1 VTLDLETLTTY
12 LDDHLAGAQGAL
24 ALLER
29 LEPDP
34 SDGLDLEGLQREIEE
49 DREAATR
56 LLETWGEKPS
66 GIKRAA
72 GWVAQQ
78 LSRPKLP
85 DDGALGRFEALE
97 LLSLGI
103 LGKRALWRTL
113 AALRAD
119 AAAET
124 LPSALELERLEARAN
139 DQHERVE
146 RARLACARRAFHARP
161 G

>member
-1 VTLDLETLTTY
+1 MLDRDALRTY
-12 LDDHLAGAQGAL
+12 LDDHLAGAQAAL
-24 ALLER
+24 GVLGR

-34 SDGLDLEGLQREIEE
+34 ADGLDLVALRREIEV
-49 DREAATR
+49 DREEAVR
-56 LLETWGEKPS
+56 LVEHLGERRS

-72 GWVAQQ
+72 GWVASQ

-113 AALRAD
+113 ATLREEEPGLQLLD
-119 AAAET
+119 
-124 LPSALELERLEARAN
+124 LELLERRAVE
-139 DQHERVE
+139 QHEQVE
-146 RARLACARRAFHARP
+146 RARLACAQRAFRAEQS
-161 G
+161 GN

>member
-1 VTLDLETLTTY
+1 MRLDLDALGTY
-12 LDDHLAGAQGAL
+12 LDDHLAGAQAAL
-24 ALLER
+24 ALIDR

-34 SDGLDLEGLQREIEE
+34 ADGLDLEALKREIEA
-49 DREAATR
+49 DREAAVQM
-56 LLETWGEKPS
+56 LEGWGTKPS
-66 GIKRAA
+66 GVKRAA
-72 GWVAQQ
+72 GWVASQ

-113 AALRAD
+113 AAVGAGEPRLG
-119 AAAET
+119 T
-124 LPSALELERLEARAN
+124 LELERLEARALE
-139 DQHERVE
+139 QYEQVE
-146 RARLACARRAFHARP
+146 RARLACAQRAFRALP

>member
-1 VTLDLETLTTY
+1 VTLDLDALGTY
-12 LDDHLAGAQGAL
+12 LDDHLAGAQAAL
-24 ALLER
+24 ALIDR

-34 SDGLDLEGLQREIEE
+34 ADGLDLDALQREIEA
-49 DREAATR
+49 DRAVAVQ
-56 LLETWGEKPS
+56 LLEGLGDKPS

-72 GWVAQQ
+72 GWIASQ

-103 LGKRALWRTL
+103 LGKRALWRAL
-113 AALRAD
+113 AAVQDGEPRLQDLDLA
-119 AAAET
+119 
-124 LPSALELERLEARAN
+124 RLEARALE
-139 DQHERVE
+139 QYERVE
-146 RARLACARRAFHARP
+146 QARLACAQRAFRTAEAE